1 MADDGLTVR
10 IDDDLADELRAAAR
24 ALGVPVETYVRDAVS
39 QRMLSEIEWSDDPD
53 PRIDERIVDDAF
65 RRGSLVPWEEL
76 RPWVQSWGKPDELP
90 PPSWRK

>member
-1 MADDGLTVR
+1 
-10 IDDDLADELRAAAR
+10 
-24 ALGVPVETYVRDAVS
+24 
-39 QRMLSEIEWSDDPD
+39 MLSEIEWSDDPD